1 MKEWERG
8 GGQLIRQLDIVSY
21 HAICN
26 QCQWNI
32 VDWLFLYIFIQSNKW
47 VEKRFKLPPLSSS
60 SPHSQCIVQLFTW
73 ARHIWR
79 QSIRSKIKCT
89 PSHHYH
95 QHRRC
100 RRRCHQN
107 HHHPF
112 NDAAAVE
119 HRQHISSPCITE
131 PPNTINECIWAMSLP
146 LSMSHFFQA
155 PTHYYYMLHALHHS
169 TAQHCTESILHTCR
183 IYTRLSLFILQHFDM
198 ICVSAPSHLHSN
210 IRRWNSMCMCMFE
223 HTITGNVDVPVAID
237 AIARTYSHR
246 LGLLLGWR
254 RYMHTCMYGCVCRR
268 INSTL
273 RRNSSHQDK
282 DFHRCH
288 LK

>member
-47 VEKRFKLPPLSSS
+47 VKKRFKLPPLSSS

-100 RRRCHQN
+100 CRRCHQN

-131 PPNTINECIWAMSLP
+131 PPDQRMHLGYVIALVNVTFFSGSNSLI
-146 LSMSHFFQA
+146 LYASCTTSQ
-155 PTHYYYMLHALHHS
+155 YSSALHREHFTHMSYLHKTFFVHS
-169 TAQHCTESILHTCR
+169 STLWYDLRKCTIP
-183 IYTRLSLFILQHFDM
+183 FALQHETM
-198 ICVSAPSHLHSN
+198 
-210 IRRWNSMCMCMFE
+210 
-223 HTITGNVDVPVAID
+223 
-237 AIARTYSHR
+237 
-246 LGLLLGWR
+246 
-254 RYMHTCMYGCVCRR
+254 
-268 INSTL
+268 
-273 RRNSSHQDK
+273 K
-282 DFHRCH
+282 
-288 LK
+288 